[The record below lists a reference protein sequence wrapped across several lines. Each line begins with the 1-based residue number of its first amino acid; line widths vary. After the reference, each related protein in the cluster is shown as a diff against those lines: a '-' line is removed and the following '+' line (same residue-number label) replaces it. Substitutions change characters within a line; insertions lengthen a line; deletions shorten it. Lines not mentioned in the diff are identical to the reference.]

1 MTFDGIVSAYIRE
14 HRENARKEMRFFENQ
29 RHTPEVIRKAALCEL
44 PDGKRHPHQ
53 YRIPRLSLE
62 QAEARLQSVAKK
74 LVRARDFGS
83 LHDLVE
89 AEIASIYRVSELT
102 IYDIAHRIGAYL
114 RKAPRLVYLH
124 RGTRIG
130 ATAFGLHGRTIDP
143 KQLPA
148 AFFRLTPAEIEDCL
162 CIYKDELKADRG
174 RTSSGGP
181 HNAGQNPCQPR
192 HAARKVGC
200 KR

>member
-1 MTFDGIVSAYIRE
+1 MTFDEIVSAYIRE
-14 HRENARKEMRFFENQ
+14 YRDDARREMRFFKIQ
-29 RHTPEVIRKAALCEL
+29 RHASEVIRKAALCEL

-53 YRIPRLSLE
+53 YRIPGLSLE
-62 QAEARLQSVAKK
+62 EAEARLQAIAKK
-74 LVRARDFGS
+74 LERAGDFES

-89 AEIASIYRVSELT
+89 AEIASIDRISELT

-114 RKAPRLVYLH
+114 GKTPRLVYLH

-130 ATAFGLHGRTIDP
+130 ATAFGLRGRTIDP

-148 AFFRLTPAEIEDCL
+148 AFSRLMPAEIEDCL
-162 CIYKDELKADRG
+162 CIYKDELKAG
-174 RTSSGGP
+174 HGATSSGGRR
-181 HNAGQNPCQPR
+181 ASNPSPCPPKR
-192 HAARKVGC
+192 AARMIGC